1 VSEASIARDDTGPG
15 ATNRSDDAAL
25 SGMRGP
31 ALLFSLD
38 DQRYGLPLH
47 AVDRVVHMVK
57 VTALPRAP
65 AIVLGVINVQGR
77 VLPVLDLRRRFR
89 RPVRDVALTDQ
100 LIIAR
105 TASRSVALT
114 VDAVSGVFEYC
125 ARQAVAAHDIVPGVA
140 YAEGVVKLE
149 DGLVLIHDLD
159 SFLSLDEA
167 GILDAALREV

>member
-15 ATNRSDDAAL
+15 DTNRSDDAAL

-65 AIVLGVINVQGR
+65 MIVLGVINVQGR
-77 VLPVLDLRRRFR
+77 VLPVLDLRRRLR
-89 RPVRDVALTDQ
+89 RPARDVALTDQ

-105 TASRSVALT
+105 TASRSVALA
-114 VDAVSGVFEYC
+114 VDAVTGVFEYC

-140 YAEGVVKLE
+140 YTEGVVKLE

-167 GILDAALREV
+167 AILDAALREV